1 MTHRCELT
9 VRSYECDGYNHV
21 NNAVYLNY
29 LEYARME
36 FLKDSGFDYGAFTR
50 KGYGLIVARIRI
62 DYRQPAYT
70 YDRLTVETTSIKRRR
85 TSGIF
90 RQVVLKDGAV
100 VADAE
105 VTWATVN
112 SEGRPCPLPEG
123 FDLPALEPR
132 EED

>member
-1 MTHRCELT
+1 MKHIAKLI

-36 FLKDSGFDYGAFTR
+36 FLKDMGFNYAKFV
-50 KGYGLIVARIRI
+50 KEGYAVIIARVVI
-62 DYRQPAYT
+62 DYKQSAVLN
-70 YDRLTVETTSIKRRR
+70 DELVIETEPVKRRK

-90 RQVVLKDGAV
+90 HQRILRGSGL

-105 VTWATVN
+105 VTWATLN
-112 SEGRPCPLPEG
+112 SQGRPCPMPEE
-123 FDLPALEPR
+123 FNISALDPQTVP
-132 EED
+132 